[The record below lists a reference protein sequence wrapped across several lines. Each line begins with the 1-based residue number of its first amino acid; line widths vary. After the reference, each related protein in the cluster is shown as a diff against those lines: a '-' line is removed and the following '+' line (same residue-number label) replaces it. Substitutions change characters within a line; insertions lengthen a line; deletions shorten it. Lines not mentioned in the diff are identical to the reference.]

1 MNYLPHQQR
10 VIDEKLQNDQRA
22 QKLTAF
28 ISESPIFPT
37 LPPAEQERMK
47 EQNELMWQL
56 SEILGKRIQAF
67 GGEDIADSPN
77 AVCMF
82 MKTPSLTPLEEWAH
96 KAAQELVSHTPLVD
110 WHTNSK
116 RLCEQ
121 IEGSDAIGYEW
132 TFWHQQNDAGKAAA
146 ERLVILF
153 DEFRAITERNR
164 SSSMT
169 DVTRTNKD
177 FAATLL
183 LTDPITHEAL
193 CPVQAPED
201 IDGALVLVV
210 GNRDGS
216 RRWKHSI
223 RTEEL

>member
-1 MNYLPHQQR
+1 MNYEPHQQR
-10 VIDEKLQNDQRA
+10 VIDEKLQNDERA

-47 EQNELMWQL
+47 EQNEIMWQL

-67 GGEDIADSPN
+67 KGEAEPVTSPEN
-77 AVCMF
+77 
-82 MKTPSLTPLEEWAH
+82 SLTF
-96 KAAQELVSHTPLVD
+96 S
-110 WHTNSK
+110 
-116 RLCEQ
+116 
-121 IEGSDAIGYEW
+121 Y
-132 TFWHQQNDAGKAAA
+132 
-146 ERLVILF
+146 
-153 DEFRAITERNR
+153 
-164 SSSMT
+164 
-169 DVTRTNKD
+169 VTRTNKD